1 MADIKFKPLG
11 DNVLVKPGEAETKT
25 KSGIVLTESSADK
38 PKWGTVVAVGQ
49 GYFDPMTKQFMPL
62 TVQEGDKVYWSYQ
75 GQEIELDG
83 EKYFV
88 MKESQLLGI
97 EA

>member
-1 MADIKFKPLG
+1 M
-11 DNVLVKPGEAETKT
+11 
-25 KSGIVLTESSADK
+25 SR
-38 PKWGTVVAVGQ
+38 
-49 GYFDPMTKQFMPL
+49 QFMPL
-62 TVQEGDKVYWSYQ
+62 SVAVGNKVFWSYQ

-97 EA
+97 EE